1 MCACE
6 CACVRAC
13 VRGGVQ
19 GGCTRPKC
27 DCCLYSTAMRYGVIT
42 ELLLVF
48 VRNISMQQS
57 TDSPSDILPHCNPMS
72 QHQEA
77 DTEWLR
83 SAPGPTTEATASA
96 SASGSDPRKILL
108 TYNYGTRFTGD
119 SANLQL
125 WDKVHGRFC

>member
-1 MCACE
+1 
-6 CACVRAC
+6 
-13 VRGGVQ
+13 
-19 GGCTRPKC
+19 
-27 DCCLYSTAMRYGVIT
+27 MRYGVIT

-77 DTEWLR
+77 DTEWQR

-96 SASGSDPRKILL
+96 SASDSDPRKILL
-108 TYNYGTRFTGD
+108 TYNYGTR
-119 SANLQL
+119 L
-125 WDKVHGRFC
+125 